1 MLIDDEELKLLLA
14 HELDVVEFLDTLDM
28 TFEELLDIVFIELDD
43 EQKEKL
49 ERAIER

>member
-1 MLIDDEELKLLLA
+1 MLIDDEELKLRLA